1 MRKHLQTDNFT
12 TMKKSKTTKI
22 ITASAAVLM
31 AVSCGNTKTNAQQEA
46 EHTTDG
52 VTVMKIDTLTLT
64 TIRDDEGDKR
74 MPNSLFY
81 GKTDSAKVERLSP
94 DGPVSSSISCY
105 LVETQGKKV
114 LLDTGNGTERG
125 GMLLKRLDDI
135 GVSPEDIDL
144 LVITHFHGDHIGGM
158 TEGGK
163 PVFTRAEVYVPEQE
177 YAAWLKM
184 SNQNAKMAMDAMAAY
199 GDRLHRFSYSDTLP
213 LGIKPMA
220 APGHTPGHTVYQMG
234 RLLVVGDLMHGF
246 DLQIQDFGI
255 CPSFDMNPEQAIESR
270 KKYVDYARE
279 NKLITAGMHF
289 PGNGIKDKL

>member
-1 MRKHLQTDNFT
+1 
-12 TMKKSKTTKI
+12 MKKSKTTKI

-94 DGPVSSSISCY
+94 DGSVSSSISCY

-114 LLDTGNGTERG
+114 LFDTGNGTERG

-199 GDRLHRFSYSDTLP
+199 GDRLHRFNYSDTLP

-246 DLQIQDFGI
+246 DLQIQDLGI
-255 CPSFDMNPEQAIESR
+255 CPSFDMNPEQAVESR

>member
-1 MRKHLQTDNFT
+1 
-12 TMKKSKTTKI
+12 MKKSKTTKI
-22 ITASAAVLM
+22 ITAFAAVLM

-94 DGPVSSSISCY
+94 DGSVSSSISCY

-114 LLDTGNGTERG
+114 LFDTGNGTERG
-125 GMLLKRLDDI
+125 GMLLKRLDNI
-135 GVSPEDIDL
+135 GIAPEDIDL

>member
-1 MRKHLQTDNFT
+1 
-12 TMKKSKTTKI
+12 MKKSKTTKI

-94 DGPVSSSISCY
+94 DGSVSSSISCY

-114 LLDTGNGTERG
+114 LFDTGNGTERG

>member
-1 MRKHLQTDNFT
+1 
-12 TMKKSKTTKI
+12 MKKSKTTKI
-22 ITASAAVLM
+22 ITAFAAVLM
-31 AVSCGNTKTNAQQEA
+31 ALSCGNTKTNAQQEA

-94 DGPVSSSISCY
+94 DGSVSSSISCY

-114 LLDTGNGTERG
+114 LFDTGNGTERG

>member
-1 MRKHLQTDNFT
+1 
-12 TMKKSKTTKI
+12 MKKSKTTKI
-22 ITASAAVLM
+22 ITAFAAVLM

-52 VTVMKIDTLTLT
+52 VTVMKIDALTLT

-94 DGPVSSSISCY
+94 DGSVSSSISCY

-114 LLDTGNGTERG
+114 LFDTGNGTERG

>member
-1 MRKHLQTDNFT
+1 
-12 TMKKSKTTKI
+12 MKKSKTTKI

-94 DGPVSSSISCY
+94 DGSVSSSISCY

-114 LLDTGNGTERG
+114 LFDTGNGTERG

-220 APGHTPGHTVYQMG
+220 APVHTPGHTVYQMG

>member
-1 MRKHLQTDNFT
+1 
-12 TMKKSKTTKI
+12 
-22 ITASAAVLM
+22 M

-94 DGPVSSSISCY
+94 DGSVSSSISCY

-114 LLDTGNGTERG
+114 LFDTGNGTERG

>member
-1 MRKHLQTDNFT
+1 
-12 TMKKSKTTKI
+12 MKKSKTTKI

-94 DGPVSSSISCY
+94 DGSVSSSISCY

-114 LLDTGNGTERG
+114 LFDTGNGTERG

-255 CPSFDMNPEQAIESR
+255 CPSFDMNPEQSIESR

>member
-1 MRKHLQTDNFT
+1 
-12 TMKKSKTTKI
+12 MKKSKTTKI
-22 ITASAAVLM
+22 ITAFAAVLM

-94 DGPVSSSISCY
+94 DGLVSSSISCY

-114 LLDTGNGTERG
+114 LFDTGNGTERG

>member
-1 MRKHLQTDNFT
+1 
-12 TMKKSKTTKI
+12 MKKSKTTKI
-22 ITASAAVLM
+22 ITASVAVLM

-94 DGPVSSSISCY
+94 DGSVSSSISCY

-114 LLDTGNGTERG
+114 LFDTGNGTERG

>member
-1 MRKHLQTDNFT
+1 MRR
-12 TMKKSKTTKI
+12 MKNVKI
-22 ITASAAVLM
+22 IAVSAAALL
-31 AVSCGNTKTNAQQEA
+31 AVSCGNAKTNATHGAASEP
-46 EHTTDG
+46 EG
-52 VTVMKIDTLTLT
+52 VTVVKIDSLTLT
-64 TIRDDEGDKR
+64 TIRDDAGDKR

-81 GKTDSAKVERLSP
+81 GKADSATVERLSP
-94 DGPVSSSISCY
+94 EGSVASSISCFV
-105 LVETQGKKV
+105 VETQGKKI
-114 LLDTGNGTERG
+114 LFDTGNGTARG
-125 GMLLKRLDDI
+125 GMLLKRMKAA
-135 GVSPEDIDL
+135 GMSPADIDM
-144 LVITHFHGDHIGGM
+144 LVITHFYGDHIGGM
-158 TEGGK
+158 TDGGK
-163 PVFTRAEVYVPEQE
+163 PVFTRAEVYVPKAE
-177 YAAWLKM
+177 YAAWLSM
-184 SNQNAKMAMDAMAAY
+184 SNQNAKAAMDAMAAY